1 MERIREKHLKRN
13 AEKGTPQ
20 TVIPPKTNPF
30 QPEVS
35 LLVKLGSIA
44 VHVDE
49 MLSPGGHEFDRVAI
63 QQLLSDADVKSWISD
78 MHKLAM
84 LPVKR

>member
-1 MERIREKHLKRN
+1 MSD
-13 AEKGTPQ
+13 
-20 TVIPPKTNPF
+20 PF
-30 QPEVS
+30 KPSIS

-49 MLSPGGHEFDRVAI
+49 LLSPAGHDVDKYALNSLLIDREVVEWR
-63 QQLLSDADVKSWISD
+63 QQMD
-78 MHKLAM
+78 KLAM